1 MPVAGRD
8 ARVAAADWEEE
19 GTKAAVQETLASP
32 HPHPPKN
39 FPHTQKNLPT
49 HPKTY
54 PHTPK
59 NLPTHPKKNLPTH
72 PKKLTHL
79 KNASHNNADQTK
91 KIQQMKYVHIITKK
105 KANKVHSGP

>member
-32 HPHPPKN
+32 HPH
-39 FPHTQKNLPT
+39 
-49 HPKTY
+49 
-54 PHTPK
+54 TPK

-72 PKKLTHL
+72 PKKLTHP
-79 KNASHNNADQTK
+79 KNASHNIADQTK